1 MRKLNNELREAVTLP
16 PEITAA
22 EILITEQWPW
32 GGWPVGHCSSNHN
45 KATEST
51 SQSHAIKPQYVPNKY
66 LLFYHV
72 VFRLTFKPFSE
83 TVTIFICGDI
93 GTTYITSTV
102 RNNSYTGFTPSPQFP
117 EWNPATALRFTNYPI
132 YITPADGPD
141 SAIYIIF
148 RSACGTHCRCESR
161 CQLIWCSINSRWSS
175 GGRHY
180 MGEWPVNGHAE
191 YADR

>member
-1 MRKLNNELREAVTLP
+1 MRKLNNELREAVALP

-45 KATEST
+45 NATDST

-72 VFRLTFKPFSE
+72 IFRLTFEPFSE
-83 TVTIFICGDI
+83 TVTIFICSDI

-117 EWNPATALRFTNYPI
+117 EWV
-132 YITPADGPD
+132 
-141 SAIYIIF
+141 
-148 RSACGTHCRCESR
+148 ESR
-161 CQLIWCSINSRWSS
+161 YCSTLYQLPDLHNPCSRPWQRYLHNIPLSVRNSLSLW
-175 GGRHY
+175 
-180 MGEWPVNGHAE
+180 V
-191 YADR
+191 